1 MIPKKSKLKICFLL
15 SNRSNFRDSIMNDD
29 RIPVINHLVDDLH
42 KRLNDL
48 ERLYSTVIQF
58 DFILFLFFILFDFY
72 KGFTKFRYQRYDVKA
87 IY

>member
-1 MIPKKSKLKICFLL
+1 
-15 SNRSNFRDSIMNDD
+15 MNDD

-58 DFILFLFFILFDFY
+58 DFILFFFNIVRFL
-72 KGFTKFRYQRYDVKA
+72 
-87 IY
+87 